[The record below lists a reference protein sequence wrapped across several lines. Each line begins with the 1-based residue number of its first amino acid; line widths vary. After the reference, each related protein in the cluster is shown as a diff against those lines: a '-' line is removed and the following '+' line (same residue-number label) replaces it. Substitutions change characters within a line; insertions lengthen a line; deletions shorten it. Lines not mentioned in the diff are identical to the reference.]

1 MAPFSAP
8 APPPAA
14 RPPNEAFEPPN
25 EACEPLLEPPGLYS
39 LLKHATG
46 GLIDVSYA
54 SWSSEFIK
62 KMRVFRSEKPPAAPA
77 AAADFPPAAAA
88 FGRRREAYGL
98 PLRHSTSQTVD
109 TYGLLAPSP

>member
-1 MAPFSAP
+1 MALRVPMAPFSAP

-14 RPPNEAFEPPN
+14 RPPNEVF
-25 EACEPLLEPPGLYS
+25 EPLLEPPGLYS

-62 KMRVFRSEKPPAAPA
+62 KMRVFRSEKPPAA
-77 AAADFPPAAAA
+77 DFPPAAVA